1 MARVP
6 GASGVVAIA
15 PILLLAGV
23 QFRAVAIVSLVMFV
37 TASALRASPRLAP
50 VSAED
55 ENIAF
60 AIVVTLI
67 GLLNALGQEL
77 LSLLVMFLVLVFAIF
92 SASLV
97 ALRNKTHGNRQILQ
111 TVRANVRT
119 DYAVGLAM
127 GLFLL
132 GWQSIGYYAVAI
144 AIASMAHRRLRSRI
158 SAVLGGLVVLAGTG
172 LSFRASQDSLG
183 QYWLSA
189 DQLFRSTI
197 AAGLSRW
204 GYTDFSGAVGSTI
217 KYQWLGE
224 ATAGVVARYS
234 LSSAADGVSKVL
246 PALGLLVSLSA
257 FRKIGAQLAFDQR
270 ITALSGLLTIV
281 VCKEFE
287 LYSVGS
293 LWGFSL
299 FLIGL
304 SVIGRQVA
312 SQNRSGWGTSL
323 TLVLV
328 TPLITLSQSTLGLH
342 FVVLT
347 MISASIELTRRR
359 QHLFNSLLVVSLQVL
374 SIVLLRATLLEN
386 SDSAVYDPRVSIRNV
401 LQFRGLNIYLGENPY
416 FIAGVSILFLLLLSQ
431 SGAGLVLLR
440 NRRLS
445 RQVLWSMLAAPTV
458 SSLVLSNTFSIGGV
472 ESQQSRFLSPL
483 VVVVTFV
490 SALLIFEQL
499 FKVISREQLSPVA
512 RVMVCLVLSVT
523 AIALVV
529 NYKVFNAA
537 WSWDRTAAVALL
549 VLMGQGV
556 LVVIV
561 ALERRRTKGFTDSL
575 LLALSLLGVLLVS
588 HGRDVASLVEVQQ
601 TAGAAERTFEFV
613 GTVGTRDCLAEVR
626 KISDRDAV
634 IASNWFRNPPPA
646 SSPKYFLVSAWTE
659 RRLYIDGPM
668 YVSNTTGGLTHS
680 PEEDSD
686 WIEFRAEISD
696 EFAEQGTKESHDAL
710 VSSGVK
716 YFVVNAQRPTA
727 STWIPFA
734 DVVLERDTCKVLK
747 LRA

>member
-1 MARVP
+1 MAYVP
-6 GASGVVAIA
+6 GASGIVAIA

-23 QFRAVAIVSLVMFV
+23 QLRAVAIISLAMFV

-50 VSAED
+50 VSSED

-60 AIVVTLI
+60 AIVATLI
-67 GLLNALGQEL
+67 GLLNGLDQEL
-77 LSLLVMFLVLVFAIF
+77 LSWLVMFLVLGFAIF
-92 SASLV
+92 TASLV
-97 ALRNKTHGNRQILQ
+97 ALRNKSRGNRQILQ
-111 TVRANVRT
+111 TVRPSVRT
-119 DYAVGLAM
+119 DYAVGIAM

-132 GWQSIGYYAVAI
+132 GWQSIGFYAVAI
-144 AIASMAHRRLRSRI
+144 AIASMAHRRLKSRI
-158 SAVLGGLVVLAGTG
+158 SAVFGSLVVLAGTG
-172 LSFRASQDSLG
+172 LSFKASQDSLG

-224 ATAGVVARYS
+224 ATAGVIARYS
-234 LSSAADGVSKVL
+234 LSSATDGVSKVL
-246 PALGLLVSLSA
+246 PAIGLLVSLSA
-257 FRKIGAQLAFDQR
+257 FRKIGAQLAFGQR
-270 ITALSGLLTIV
+270 TASLSGLLTIV

-299 FLIGL
+299 FMIGL
-304 SVIGRQVA
+304 SVIGQQVT
-312 SQNRSGWGTSL
+312 SQNQSGWGTSL

-328 TPLITLSQSTLGLH
+328 TPLITLAQSTLGLH

-347 MISASIELTRRR
+347 TISVLIDVARRR
-359 QHLFNSLLVVSLQVL
+359 QRLVNLLLVAPLQVL
-374 SIVLLRATLLEN
+374 SLMLLRVTLLEN
-386 SDSAVYDPRVSIRNV
+386 SDSAVYDPRVSITNV

-416 FIAGVSILFLLLLSQ
+416 FIAGVSVLFLLLLSQ

-440 NRRLS
+440 NRRQS
-445 RQVLWSMLAAPTV
+445 NRILWSMLAAPTI
-458 SSLVLSNTFSIGGV
+458 SSLILSNAFSIGGV

-483 VVVVTFV
+483 VVVITFV

-499 FKVISREQLSPVA
+499 FRVSSREQFDPVTQV
-512 RVMVCLVLSVT
+512 RVCLVLIVI
-523 AIALVV
+523 AIALVL

-549 VLMGQGV
+549 VLMGQGA

-561 ALERRRTKGFTDSL
+561 VLERRRTKGFTDSL
-575 LLALSLLGVLLVS
+575 LLALSLLGILLVS

-601 TAGAAERTFEFV
+601 TARAAERTLEFV

-626 KISDRDAV
+626 KISDRNAI

-646 SSPKYFLVSAWTE
+646 NSPKYFLVSAWTE

-668 YVSNTTGGLTHS
+668 YVSNTSGGLTHS

-686 WIEFRAEISD
+686 WIEFRAEMSD
-696 EFAEQGTKESHDAL
+696 EFAEQSTKESHGAL
-710 VSSGVK
+710 ISSGVK
-716 YFVVNAQRPTA
+716 YFVVNAQRPMA
-727 STWIPFA
+727 ATWSPFA